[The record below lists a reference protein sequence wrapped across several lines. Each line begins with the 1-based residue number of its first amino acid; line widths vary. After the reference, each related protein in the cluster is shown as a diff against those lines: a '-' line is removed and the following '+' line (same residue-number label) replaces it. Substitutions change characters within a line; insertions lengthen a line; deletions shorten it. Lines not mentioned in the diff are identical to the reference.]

1 MLTSFIAGGF
11 DGDVGSEPALI
22 VGCEL
27 APPRPVRTCWPPW
40 CLGGGVGDP
49 FGSFNVLVL
58 PIVGCKLAEVDDDCI
73 NWQWLARR

>member
-1 MLTSFIAGGF
+1 MLTRFIAGGF

-40 CLGGGVGDP
+40 CLGGGAGDP
-49 FGSFNVLVL
+49 FGSFNVF
-58 PIVGCKLAEVDDDCI
+58 
-73 NWQWLARR
+73 